1 MPENLP
7 EPPSVDN
14 IEPANMTAAEL
25 RDKAEQLSAWL
36 EHAQGVREIT
46 DEEDALIDEVTEAFN
61 VVTRERRN
69 RHSEEFPQRGS

>member
-1 MPENLP
+1 MPENIP
-7 EPPSVDN
+7 EPPV
-14 IEPANMTAAEL
+14 IESLEPTEMTAAEL
-25 RDKAEQLSAWL
+25 RDKAEQLSKWL
-36 EHAQGVREIT
+36 EQAQSVREIT